1 MAKCQTY
8 GKIADR
14 ESKVCRNCGRPNPT
28 KMRKGE
34 VVWATVGVVILA
46 LYISGQDKAG
56 HSESA
61 SLPPPVAPMKTVSDQ
76 TPAPSGPPLGAQE
89 TSISNQLTLGDSA
102 KPATKGAKVQM
113 PQSAED
119 SDSDYPYAA
128 HLFDERGKV
137 VIQSRPSV
145 FYKNTDTLPS
155 GSTVHAASKV
165 GKWISVRLENGQV
178 GFVRLR
184 QLRFD

>member
-1 MAKCQTY
+1 MAKCQTC

-34 VVWATVGVVILA
+34 VVWAAVGVVILA
-46 LYISGQDKAG
+46 LYILGQDKAG

-61 SLPPPVAPMKTVSDQ
+61 SLPPAASMETVSEQ
-76 TPAPSGPPLGAQE
+76 TPATSGPPLGAQD
-89 TSISNQLTLGDSA
+89 TSISNELTPGDSA
-102 KPATKGAKVQM
+102 TPATKGAMVQM
-113 PQSAED
+113 HQSAED
-119 SDSDYPYAA
+119 SDSDYPYVA

-137 VIQSRPSV
+137 VIQSGPSV

-155 GSTVHAASKV
+155 GSTVHAASKA
-165 GKWISVRLENGQV
+165 GKWVSVRLENGQV